1 MALEVFLPVDADF
14 LPAVLFGEEVPLALE
29 AFAAEAFLAV
39 VLAPVGLGF
48 FAGVAANPA
57 SPVANARTKAIAFKR
72 KV

>member
-1 MALEVFLPVDADF
+1 MDAAF
-14 LPAVLFGEEVPLALE
+14 FPAVLFADEVPLAFE

-57 SPVANARTKAIAFKR
+57 SAVASAKTRAIAFER
-72 KV
+72 KI